1 MVLKSFLYSFS
12 SYLPVIRRH
21 LQITSF
27 SADIICMCTFRI
39 FALKYG
45 AKSTHIA
52 VCDTRKGI
60 FDILSS
66 FLFCGRC
73 YLWRSHTA
81 PTLPDRSCFCILHW
95 SRAVPSRHW
104 CMARKMHQTEP
115 PPKLSQPLQKSQ
127 APPHWFKPSCTMR
140 ILSSLVVSLISMLF
154 ISMIFSINFFFNF
167 QQQSPSIHSLASH
180 VE

>member
-104 CMARKMHQTEP
+104 CMARKMHQQNRRLIVTAIAEIAGSP
-115 PPKLSQPLQKSQ
+115 ALVQ
-127 APPHWFKPSCTMR
+127 AFLYYADSFFSCGVFDQYAFYFHDF
-140 ILSSLVVSLISMLF
+140 LHKFLF
-154 ISMIFSINFFFNF
+154 
-167 QQQSPSIHSLASH
+167 
-180 VE
+180 

>member
-104 CMARKMHQTEP
+104 CMASKMHQQNRRLNCHSHCRNRRLPRTG
-115 PPKLSQPLQKSQ
+115 
-127 APPHWFKPSCTMR
+127 
-140 ILSSLVVSLISMLF
+140 SSLPVLCGFFLLLWCLWSVCFLF
-154 ISMIFSINFFFNF
+154 PWFS
-167 QQQSPSIHSLASH
+167 P
-180 VE
+180 